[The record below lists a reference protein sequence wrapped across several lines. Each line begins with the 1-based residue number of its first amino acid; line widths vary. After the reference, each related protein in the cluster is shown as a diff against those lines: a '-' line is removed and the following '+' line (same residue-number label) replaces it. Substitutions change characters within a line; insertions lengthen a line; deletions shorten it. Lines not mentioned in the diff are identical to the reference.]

1 MSQNWLVAVDDSAFA
16 SYAFNYASS
25 YMNKQNDHL
34 YLFNVHDEPNVIYG
48 GYATPELLQ
57 SLHDVEEK
65 RSKKIL
71 VHYGQKAKQLGIKY
85 TMMKGS
91 AANAGELI
99 CKAVKQYNINSVVT
113 GRRDMG
119 DFKRFFLGSTSKY
132 IVENAEC
139 NVVVVKI
146 PIGPEEEHSDRLK
159 VILAEED
166 ERIRR
171 ITEEDDIKRKE
182 EEERRTT
189 LSQVKSQEERER
201 AERIYEEAH
210 FNKERIDKMIHVFAF
225 QEELKQKVH

>member
-1 MSQNWLVAVDDSAFA
+1 
-16 SYAFNYASS
+16 
-25 YMNKQNDHL
+25 
-34 YLFNVHDEPNVIYG
+34 VHDEPTIVYG
-48 GYATPELLQ
+48 GYATPELIQ
-57 SLHDVEEK
+57 SLHEVEEK

-99 CKAVKQYNINSVVT
+99 CKAVKQYNVHTVVT

-139 NVVVVKI
+139 NVVVVKT
-146 PIGPEEEHSDRLK
+146 PFGPEEEHSDRLK
-159 VILAEED
+159 VILAEEE

-171 ITEEDDIKRKE
+171 ITEDDDQKRKE
-182 EEERRTT
+182 EEDRRAA
-189 LSQVKSQEERER
+189 LSQVRSQEERER
-201 AERIYEEAH
+201 AERIYDESH
-210 FNKERIDKMIHVFAF
+210 FSRERMDKMIHVFAF